1 MTSLNNYVVIISDQ
15 KILNFIFGQ
24 NVLEKVVL

>member
-15 KILNFIFGQ
+15 KKLNFIFGQ